1 MDPLQE
7 AFTLEANEILETLET
22 SLLALDGDPDR
33 RGEIDAAFRALHTL
47 KGSGAMVGF
56 AELERF
62 AHSFE
67 SAFDAVRAS
76 TRSLDPELLNAS
88 LAALDHLGILIGAG
102 PSPGPELIAQSNA
115 LLRRL
120 AAPRPT
126 ATDIP
131 EASSFETPAISSA
144 WLVTV
149 APEPST
155 LVDGLDPLAVFEE
168 LSSLCTWRAFGIGD
182 ASPPLESWTPG
193 HLHLM
198 WSILI
203 VSDASLAQLEDV
215 FFFLQDRAVLQIEAI
230 ADHVRP
236 DAIEVL
242 GPELDRGLGEDIERL
257 KAILPRVAPSPSLR
271 PASPVPERAPQAPA
285 PPTGGTTWARED
297 MIKVAA
303 TKLDVLVDLVG
314 EMVIAQARLAEAARR
329 HADPELLAV
338 AEDLERMCVEMR
350 ESTMDLRMV
359 PIGTTLSRFRRLV
372 RDVAQQLGKRIQ
384 LEISGEETE
393 LDKTVID
400 KLGDPLIHLI
410 RNSLDHGIESPEE
423 RQAAGKPAE
432 GRICLS
438 ARHSDTNVVLE
449 VRDDGKGLDT
459 ERIRAKAIERGLIAA
474 EAHLSPTE
482 TQNLIFEPG
491 FSTAQNVSSLS
502 GRGVGMDAVRSA
514 VRALRGD
521 VILTS
526 ERGVGTT
533 LSIQLPLTLAII
545 EGLLVGLGRSRY
557 ILPLSQVEECIEVPL
572 DGSQFAELRG
582 ELVPFIDLAR
592 WFEVPGA
599 GSDHQ
604 QIIVTNVDGQRY
616 GFIVDD
622 VVGQQ
627 QTVIKSLGRAYRGV
641 DGISGATI
649 LGNGEV
655 ALILDPKKI
664 AGAVRAAPPRMR
676 NQGCCRA

>member
-7 AFTLEANEILETLET
+7 AFVLEARDVLETLET
-22 SLLALDGDPDR
+22 SLLALDADPGHR
-33 RGEIDAAFRALHTL
+33 REIDAAFRALHTL

-67 SAFDAVRAS
+67 SAFDAVRAGS
-76 TRSLDPELLNAS
+76 RALDAELVNAS
-88 LAALDHLGILIGAG
+88 LAALDHLGSLVAAG
-102 PSPGPELIAQSNA
+102 PNPGPELISQSTA
-115 LLRRL
+115 LLQTL
-120 AAPRPT
+120 APPPPGSPKP
-126 ATDIP
+126 P
-131 EASSFETPAISSA
+131 EAPPSKPAASASA

-149 APEPST
+149 APEPNT
-155 LVDGLDPLAVFEE
+155 LVDGLDPLEVFAG
-168 LSSLCTWRAFGIGD
+168 LSSLCTWRAVGIGD

-193 HLHLM
+193 HLHLT
-198 WSILI
+198 WKILI
-203 VSDASLAQLEDV
+203 VSEASRAQLEDV
-215 FFFLQDRAVLQIEAI
+215 FFFLQDRALLQLDAI
-230 ADHVRP
+230 ADRVQP
-236 DAIEVL
+236 NAIEVL
-242 GPELDRGLGEDIERL
+242 GAELDLALGEGVERL
-257 KAILPRVAPSPSLR
+257 KAILPRMEPPPSPPPTL
-271 PASPVPERAPQAPA
+271 PPPDPA
-285 PPTGGTTWARED
+285 PPRPAVSSAGTAWARED

-329 HADPELLAV
+329 HADPELHAV

-359 PIGTTLSRFRRLV
+359 PIGATLSKFRRLV
-372 RDVAQQLGKRIQ
+372 RDVAQQLGKRIH
-384 LEISGEETE
+384 LETSGEETE

-400 KLGDPLIHLI
+400 KLGDPMVHLI

-423 RQAAGKPAE
+423 RVAAGKPAE
-432 GRICLS
+432 GKIWLS
-438 ARHSDTNVVLE
+438 ARHSDANVVIE
-449 VRDDGKGLDT
+449 VRDDGRGIDT
-459 ERIRAKAIERGLIAA
+459 ERIRAKAIERGLITPDTR
-474 EAHLSPTE
+474 LSPTE
-482 TQNLIFEPG
+482 IQNLIFAPG
-491 FSTAQNVSSLS
+491 FSTAPNVSALS

-521 VILTS
+521 ITLTS
-526 ERGVGTT
+526 EKGEGTT
-533 LSIQLPLTLAII
+533 LRIHLPLTLAII
-545 EGLLVGLGRSRY
+545 EGLLVELGRSRY
-557 ILPLSQVEECIEVPL
+557 VLPLSQVEECIEVPD
-572 DGSQFAELRG
+572 DGSRFAELRG
-582 ELVPFIDLAR
+582 ELVPFFDLAR
-592 WFEVPGA
+592 WFELPEA
-599 GSDHQ
+599 GGDHQ

-616 GFIVDD
+616 GFVVDD

-664 AGAVRAAPPRMR
+664 AGALESARA
-676 NQGCCRA
+676 